1 MNLPAARKQGVRGK
15 NLCSKKGLA
24 LPCSK
29 LQGII
34 KFKEVKMGP
43 PILVTTT
50 R

>member
-1 MNLPAARKQGVRGK
+1 MNLPAARKQVRGK